1 MTTGA
6 LMICGTSSNAG
17 KSHVTSGICRLLA
30 RRGVRVAPFKGQ
42 NMSLNSAVTASGH
55 EIGRAQEAQAR
66 AARAEPEVAMNPVLL
81 KPVGDRTSQ
90 VVVMGRPWR
99 TLDAMAFQAAKAEL
113 ADLVLGALADLRGRF
128 DVVVCEGA
136 GSPAEIN
143 LLGNDLVNLGLAA
156 RAGIPALVVG
166 DIERGG
172 VFAHLY
178 GTVALLPEALAG
190 AVRGFVVNKFRGDP
204 ALLGDATSVLEAR
217 CGVPTLG
224 VLPYL
229 HGVTLDAEDSLALSG
244 SGARSPASSAPG
256 EPDTHDAPVLDVAVL
271 RFPRISNFTD
281 LDALSIEPGVAVRF
295 VEDPGAL
302 GQPDLVVL
310 PGTRSTVADLE
321 WARRRGLFGALER
334 LRADPARRPVILGV
348 CGGYQM
354 LGSHIVDLGGIES
367 SAARTPGLGWLEVE
381 TAFEPDKRTVRRS
394 GSERSS
400 LAPVAGYEIHHGRP
414 VPGPSSQP
422 WFALEYGEPE
432 GCVDEAGALY
442 GTILHGVM
450 ESDQLRHEFLTSVAR
465 VRGKTWRRSGV
476 SFAAARERQID
487 RLADACEAALD
498 VPRLLDII
506 AEGRLG

>member
-1 MTTGA
+1 MTSGA
-6 LMICGTSSNAG
+6 IMICGTTSNAG
-17 KSHVTSGICRLLA
+17 KSHVASGICRLLA

-42 NMSLNSAVTASGH
+42 NMSLNSAVTRSGH

-66 AARAEPEVAMNPVLL
+66 AARVEPEVAMNPVLL

-99 TLDAMAFQAAKAEL
+99 TLDAMAFQSAKAEL
-113 ADLVLGALADLRGRF
+113 ADLVLGALDELRGRF

-143 LLGNDLVNLGLAA
+143 LLENDLVNLGLAA
-156 RAGIPALVVG
+156 RAQIPALVVG

-178 GTVALLPEALAG
+178 GTVALLPESLA
-190 AVRGFVVNKFRGDP
+190 ASVRGFVINKFRGDP

-217 CGVPTLG
+217 CGVRTLG

-229 HGVTLDAEDSLALSG
+229 HGVSLDAEDSLALAG
-244 SGARSPASSAPG
+244 SEAGPLGPG
-256 EPDTHDAPVLDVAVL
+256 TADTDEAAHIDVAVL

-281 LDALSIEPGVAVRF
+281 LDALSVEPGVAVRF

-310 PGTRSTVADLE
+310 PGTRSTVADLQ
-321 WARRRGLFGALER
+321 WARRRGLLGALER
-334 LRADPARRPVILGV
+334 LRADPDRRPVVLGI

-354 LGSHIVDLGGIES
+354 LGTQIVDLEGVES
-367 SAARTPGLGWLEVE
+367 SEARTLGLGWLEVE
-381 TAFEPDKRTVRRS
+381 TTFEPAKRTVRRS
-394 GSERSS
+394 GTEQASS
-400 LAPVAGYEIHHGRP
+400 AHVAGYEIHHGRP
-414 VPGPSSQP
+414 VPGPSTQP
-422 WFALEYGEPE
+422 WFALEDGEPE
-432 GCVDEAGALY
+432 GCVDQAGALY
-442 GTILHGVM
+442 GTILHGVL
-450 ESDQLRHEFLTSVAR
+450 ESDHLRHEFLTGVAQA
-465 VRGKTWRRSGV
+465 RGKTWRRSGV

-506 AEGRLG
+506 AEGRRR